1 MDIGQKSEALRRG
14 HQSRRSQHCS
24 RDQEKQRER
33 EREKGRLR
41 ERAIHDIFSPWMAR
55 EDVLCSRCVPTRR
68 IHRLVTCSSP
78 KHCDNLPRKLHL
90 ECLENAGPEA
100 PYTGLDR
107 TRGAVSM
114 RFRAKFQCHIKI
126 SNIVLVVRIYLYHD
140 SGGFREFGIGIV
152 Q

>member
-33 EREKGRLR
+33 EKGRFMR
-41 ERAIHDIFSPWMAR
+41 FFSPWMAR

-126 SNIVLVVRIYLYHD
+126 SNIVLVVRIYLSHD